1 MKILVFTDSHGNKS
15 SIKRIIEKSKEVDI
29 VVCAGDLSNFSI
41 DLDVV
46 LNQLKAIKKPLLII
60 HGNHEMGSELKKLCK
75 KYGFIYIHKGI
86 YRVDNYSFI
95 GFGGGGFSK
104 IDLEF
109 ENWSKNIKKEK
120 NEIIVLVTH
129 APVYNTKL
137 DFLKGIG
144 HAGNLSIRKF
154 INRINPKLVIC
165 GHFHENFGVV
175 DKINQTK
182 IINPGNEGKVL
193 FI

>member
-1 MKILVFTDSHGNKS
+1 M
-15 SIKRIIEKSKEVDI
+15 
-29 VVCAGDLSNFSI
+29 
-41 DLDVV
+41 
-46 LNQLKAIKKPLLII
+46 
-60 HGNHEMGSELKKLCK
+60 
-75 KYGFIYIHKGI
+75 
-86 YRVDNYSFI
+86 
-95 GFGGGGFSK
+95 
-104 IDLEF
+104 EF
-109 ENWSKNIKKEK
+109 ENWSKNIKKGK

-154 INRINPKLVIC
+154 INRVNPKLVIC